1 MNDVI
6 HVFFKHFKKINDYYK
21 FLINKTKQA
30 SYVGITN
37 EWIIDNFYLLVEAKT
52 DIVNDRKVLK
62 KRLKNTKTLY
72 YFLRHIASV
81 NNYNIPFNNLVSE
94 LKKYQHENNV
104 IFSYREIMA
113 IKTLLLFI
121 YTEKLYSLCIDLKDK
136 MLIQAKINKTIESV
150 DKENIS
156 LNDLLGNNFDYLND
170 QYYIYELNQQLNKL
184 GDKSNSIFKEI
195 NEILKSKDISLK
207 EIINEYYQEK
217 VDNNILISNI
227 GPKIF
232 VKLQYVRDILYEL
245 RTKVSNYGINSMLV
259 ELYLD
264 FNIKSSV
271 FFFKEDEFETNY
283 SILLSSKVVSGQ
295 VPSIYGNTFEKQ
307 SEKENI

>member
-72 YFLRHIASV
+72 YFLRHIVSV

-227 GPKIF
+227 FGDLKSLFDLSDELLFKNISF
-232 VKLQYVRDILYEL
+232 TVKLFLENKIYNKMNVEFKNIYI
-245 RTKVSNYGINSMLV
+245 KKIIFLV
-259 ELYLD
+259 
-264 FNIKSSV
+264 
-271 FFFKEDEFETNY
+271 
-283 SILLSSKVVSGQ
+283 
-295 VPSIYGNTFEKQ
+295 
-307 SEKENI
+307 

>member
-170 QYYIYELNQQLNKL
+170 QYYI
-184 GDKSNSIFKEI
+184 
-195 NEILKSKDISLK
+195 
-207 EIINEYYQEK
+207 
-217 VDNNILISNI
+217 
-227 GPKIF
+227 
-232 VKLQYVRDILYEL
+232 
-245 RTKVSNYGINSMLV
+245 
-259 ELYLD
+259 
-264 FNIKSSV
+264 
-271 FFFKEDEFETNY
+271 
-283 SILLSSKVVSGQ
+283 
-295 VPSIYGNTFEKQ
+295 
-307 SEKENI
+307 